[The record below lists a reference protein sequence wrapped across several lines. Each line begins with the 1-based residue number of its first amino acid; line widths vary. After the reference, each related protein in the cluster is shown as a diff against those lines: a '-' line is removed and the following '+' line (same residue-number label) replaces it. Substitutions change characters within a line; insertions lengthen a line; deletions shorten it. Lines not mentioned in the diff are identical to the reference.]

1 MQMVGR
7 TADAHVMWIMRKTVL
22 STSLSPVLECQSDII
37 TITNRINRKAS
48 CRIRAYVWSSQ
59 LPPELRFEEHGLMLI
74 ECGVMK
80 LNSPK
85 DPKIQK
91 EKATIV

>member
-37 TITNRINRKAS
+37 TSDCQRIETIIMQA
-48 CRIRAYVWSSQ
+48 V
-59 LPPELRFEEHGLMLI
+59 ELGRTYECHSGLQ
-74 ECGVMK
+74 
-80 LNSPK
+80 N
-85 DPKIQK
+85 
-91 EKATIV
+91 